1 MNTPA
6 YELGA
11 TPLEAGLA
19 SPVVEAAHL
28 EALAQAVEEPETDHP
43 EGGNVRDGR
52 GPISPEL
59 AELARQHGHEIHPGE
74 IES

>member
-11 TPLEAGLA
+11 TPLEAGVPE
-19 SPVVEAAHL
+19 PVIDQDRL
-28 EALAQAVEEPETDHP
+28 EALALAAEEPVTDHP

-59 AELARQHGHEIHPGE
+59 AELARQHGHEIHPDE